1 MSTKDVSTPNSEY
14 TEMAEARKLPN
25 ALMGGTAAMRAAKQ
39 VYLPQEMA
47 ESDGAYKNRLN
58 RSILFNK
65 FEDTVSTLTGL
76 VFQKPVALHA
86 VPPDV
91 EEWAKN
97 IDLTGRDLST
107 FSRDVLRESGMVDG
121 IGFILVDFQRR
132 PEDVTTMAQEKAAGL
147 RPYLIHVK
155 ADNLIGWKSEK
166 VGGVM
171 TLTQIRIKECV
182 EVPDGEFDTKDEEQ
196 IRVLEP
202 GTVRLYRN
210 PDGKGWA
217 VFDEWTTSLDFIPL
231 VAFYGK
237 RDDFMEGCPPLSNLA
252 WLNLEHWQVSSDYRN
267 INHVVC
273 VPILFGAGLSSESTK
288 LEIGAS
294 RMATGP
300 EGSTLAFVE
309 HSGQGLAGIERQLAN
324 LETKMERFSGE
335 MVATGVA
342 KTATESGI
350 DESNAHSKL
359 QTIALGLQA
368 ALDQALGFMCKWVS
382 IDLGEGHTEVN
393 TDFDESDLAPQTL
406 LALNDARSK
415 GLISQEV
422 YSYNLKR
429 GEMFP
434 KDWTVEDEQN
444 ALDAEGPKMMT
455 LPTAGKAPATGAPQ
469 PCPDCGAKCDTA
481 NCPDCGAKMPAK
493 AKPAVP

>member
-1 MSTKDVSTPNSEY
+1 MSKTKDVSTPSEDFL
-14 TEMAEARKLPN
+14 EMAKARALPN
-25 ALMGGTAAMRAAKQ
+25 TLMGGTEAMRKAKQ
-39 VYLPQEMA
+39 IYLPQEMA
-47 ESDGAYKNRLN
+47 ESEGAYKNRLN

-76 VFQKPVALHA
+76 VFAKPVVLHK
-86 VPPDV
+86 PIPDI

-97 IDLTGRDLST
+97 IDLAGRDLTT
-107 FSRDVLRESGMVDG
+107 FARDILRESGLVDG
-121 IGFILVDFQRR
+121 IGFILVDYQRR
-132 PEDVTTMAQEKAAGL
+132 PEGVQTVAQEKAAGL

-155 ADNLIGWKSEK
+155 AENLIGWKTDK

-171 TLTQIRIKECV
+171 TLTQVRIKECV
-182 EVPDGEFDTKDEEQ
+182 EVPDGDFDTKDEEQ

-202 GTVRLYRN
+202 GLVRLYRN
-210 PDGKGWA
+210 TDGKGWTI
-217 VFDEWTTSLDFIPL
+217 FEEWATSLDFIPL

-237 RDDFMEGCPPLSNLA
+237 RDEFMEGCPPLSNLA
-252 WLNLEHWQVSSDYRN
+252 WLNLKHWQVSSDYTN

-273 VPILFGAGLSSESTK
+273 VPILFGAGMATEGTK

-294 RMATGP
+294 RMVTGP

-309 HSGQGLAGIERQLAN
+309 HSGAALGGIERQLAN
-324 LETKMERFSGE
+324 LEAQMERFSGE

-342 KTATESGI
+342 KTATETGI
-350 DESNAHSKL
+350 DENNAHSKL
-359 QTIALGLQA
+359 QNIALGLQA
-368 ALDQALGFMCKWVS
+368 ALDQALKFMCEWVGL
-382 IDLGEGHTEVN
+382 DLGEGHTEVN

-434 KDWTVEDEQN
+434 KEWTTEDEKN
-444 ALDAEGPKMMT
+444 ALDAEGPKPMPMG
-455 LPTAGKAPATGAPQ
+455 LGSPKPGMPPNIGQPKPGMPQ
-469 PCPDCGAKCDTA
+469 
-481 NCPDCGAKMPAK
+481 